1 MACMF
6 LDGFITITP
15 ITTNT
20 TIATMTNIYTINQF
34 LSVLIFLLAKK
45 IFTTGFKT
53 FLCLFDLYLSSY
65 YEKTG
70 LDPPL
75 LLFDFHVIGF
85 PIKDRRYQWTVHN
98 LTLKKTNIILYK
110 ILTWRA
116 IIWDLF
122 DDFLSSD
129 LPRGE

>member
-1 MACMF
+1 MYVF
-6 LDGFITITP
+6 GW
-15 ITTNT
+15 
-20 TIATMTNIYTINQF
+20 IYHNHPHHHQHNHRHNDQH
-34 LSVLIFLLAKK
+34 LHHQPVPQLAYIFTGQK
-45 IFTTGFKT
+45 IFTTGYKT
-53 FLCLFDLYLSSY
+53 FLCLSDLYLSSY